1 MKSSLCRDNILYE
14 TIQQFSQ
21 AVKDELDNNLI
32 PFWLEKSV
40 DSEYGGFI
48 GQMSND
54 GTIDTEAPKGLILNT
69 RILWTFSA
77 LYRFNKDNRCR
88 DMAGR
93 AYDYLETHFWDN
105 RHGGTFWLVDFE
117 GRPLDD
123 KKKIYGQA
131 FYIYALAE
139 YYLTFHNDS
148 ALQRAKQLFEL
159 IETNSRDK
167 IYRGYIEVCNRNW
180 SVAEDLRLSEK
191 DMDEK
196 KSMNNHLH
204 MLEAY
209 TNLYRIWPDTRLRER
224 LIELIDIFDQKIID
238 PASGHMNHFFD
249 ETWQPKS
256 NNYTFGHDIE
266 ASWLLCEAG
275 EVLDESDT
283 ILQARRLAQRLAGIV
298 LAEALDKDGGL
309 CYEGQ
314 AGKVT
319 DPNREWW
326 PQAECIVGFLNAY
339 ELSDDRSFLEAAQK
353 AWLFIEKY
361 FIDRKNGE
369 WFWRIDP
376 SGRPDPAEPKVSQ
389 WKGPYHNVRACL
401 ETIRRLNQINNL
413 RLEGESTK

>member
-1 MKSSLCRDNILYE
+1 MLYE

-21 AVKDELDNNLI
+21 AVRDELDNNLI

-54 GTIDTEAPKGLILNT
+54 GTIDPRALKGLILNA
-69 RILWTFSA
+69 RLLWTFSA
-77 LYRFNKDNRCR
+77 LYRSNEDNRYR
-88 DMAGR
+88 DMAQR
-93 AYDYLETHFWDN
+93 AYDYLQTHFWDSQ
-105 RHGGTFWLVDFE
+105 HGGTFWQVDFQ
-117 GRPLDD
+117 GHPLDD

-139 YYLTFHNDS
+139 YYQAF
-148 ALQRAKQLFEL
+148 RADPAIKIARQVYDL
-159 IETNSRDK
+159 IETDSRDK
-167 IYRGYIEVCNRNW
+167 IYGGYIEVCNRDW
-180 SVAEDLRLSEK
+180 SVAGDLRLSEK

-204 MLEAY
+204 LLEAY
-209 TNLYRIWPDTRLRER
+209 TNLFRIWPDTQLWKRLT
-224 LIELIDIFDQKIID
+224 ELIDLFDQKIVD
-238 PASGHMNHFFD
+238 PTSGHMNHFFD

-256 NNYTFGHDIE
+256 SNYTFGHDIE
-266 ASWLLCEAG
+266 ASWLLYEAA
-275 EVLDESDT
+275 EVLDDSNIT
-283 ILQARRLAQRLAGIV
+283 SQALRLARITLD
-298 LAEALDKDGGL
+298 EALDEDGGL

-326 PQAECIVGFLNAY
+326 PQAESVVGFLNAY
-339 ELSDDRSFLEAAQK
+339 ELSDNQSFLEAAQK

-361 FIDRKNGE
+361 FIDRENGE

-376 SGRPDPAEPKVSQ
+376 NGRPDSAEPKVSQ
-389 WKGPYHNVRACL
+389 WKGPYHNIRTCL
-401 ETIRRLNQINNL
+401 ETIKRLGQITCA
-413 RLEGESTK
+413 GE

>member
-1 MKSSLCRDNILYE
+1 MLYG

-21 AVKDELDNNLI
+21 AVKDELQNNLI
-32 PFWLEKSV
+32 PFWLGRSV
-40 DSEYGGFI
+40 DSECGGFI

-54 GTIDTEAPKGLILNT
+54 GRIDPKAPRGLILNA

-77 LYRFNKDNRCR
+77 LYRYNEDNRYL
-88 DMAGR
+88 DMARR
-93 AYDYLETHFWDN
+93 AYDYLETYFWDGL
-105 RHGGTFWLVDFE
+105 HGGVFWQVDCQ

-139 YYLTFHNDS
+139 YFQAFGDEQAIKLAGRLYD
-148 ALQRAKQLFEL
+148 L
-159 IETNSRDK
+159 IENNSRDRA
-167 IYRGYIEVCNRNW
+167 YGGYIEVCNRDW

-204 MLEAY
+204 LLEAY
-209 TNLYRIWPDTRLRER
+209 TNLYRSRPDTRLWRC
-224 LIELIDIFDQKIID
+224 LAGLFDMFDWRITNQ
-238 PASGHMNHFFD
+238 ASGHLNHFFD

-256 NNYTFGHDIE
+256 TNYTFGHDIE
-266 ASWLLCEAG
+266 ASWLLCEAAQ
-275 EVLDESDT
+275 VLDEPDITSR
-283 ILQARRLAQRLAGIV
+283 ARRLALRLARIT
-298 LAEALDKDGGL
+298 LDEALDEDGGL
-309 CYEGQ
+309 CYEGR

-326 PQAECIVGFLNAY
+326 PQAESVVGFLNVY
-339 ELSDDRSFLEAAQK
+339 ELSGDLSFVEAAQK

-361 FIDRKNGE
+361 FIDRENGE
-369 WFWRIDP
+369 WFWRVDRD
-376 SGRPDPAEPKVSQ
+376 SRPDPVEPKVSQ

-401 ETIRRLNQINNL
+401 ETIRRLE
-413 RLEGESTK
+413 RVSVAGELDK

>member
-1 MKSSLCRDNILYE
+1 MLYE
-14 TIQQFSQ
+14 TIEQFSQ
-21 AVKDELDNNLI
+21 AVKNELDNNLI
-32 PFWLEKSV
+32 PFWLERSI

-54 GTIDTEAPKGLILNT
+54 GTIDLRAPKGLILNA
-69 RILWTFSA
+69 RLLWTFSA
-77 LYRFNKDNRCR
+77 LYQFNEDNRYL

-93 AYDYLETHFWDN
+93 AYDYLESYFWDS
-105 RHGGTFWLVDFE
+105 RHGGTFWQVDFK
-117 GRPLDD
+117 GNPVDD
-123 KKKIYGQA
+123 KKKIYGEA
-131 FYIYALAE
+131 FYIYAMAE
-139 YYLTFHNDS
+139 YCQAVNNDP

-159 IETNSRDK
+159 IENNSRDK
-167 IYRGYIEVCNRNW
+167 IYAGYIEVCNRDW

-204 MLEAY
+204 LLEAY

-224 LIELIDIFDQKIID
+224 LTELIDLFDQQIVD

-256 NNYTFGHDIE
+256 SNYTFGHDIE
-266 ASWLLCEAG
+266 AGWLLCEAA
-275 EVLDESDT
+275 EVLDNSKIT
-283 ILQARRLAQRLAGIV
+283 SRTHRLALRLARIT
-298 LAEALDKDGGL
+298 LNEALDDDGGL
-309 CYEGQ
+309 CYEGR

-326 PQAECIVGFLNAY
+326 PQAECVVGFLNAY
-339 ELSDDRSFLEAAQK
+339 ELSSDRSFLEAAQK
-353 AWLFIEKY
+353 AWLFIENY
-361 FIDRKNGE
+361 FIDKKNGE

-376 SGRPDPAEPKVSQ
+376 KGRPDPAEPKVSQ

-401 ETIRRLNQINNL
+401 ETIRRL
-413 RLEGESTK
+413 RLIASADTN

>member
-1 MKSSLCRDNILYE
+1 MRYE

-21 AVKDELDNNLI
+21 AVREELQNNLV
-32 PFWLEKSV
+32 PFWLERLI

-54 GTIDTEAPKGLILNT
+54 GIIDPKAPKGLILNA

-77 LYRFNKDNRCR
+77 LYRFNEDNRYL
-88 DMAGR
+88 DMARR
-93 AYDYLETHFWDN
+93 AYDYLEVYFWDS
-105 RHGGTFWLVDFE
+105 RHVGTFWQVDFQ
-117 GRPLDD
+117 GHPLDD

-139 YYLTFHNDS
+139 YCQAFGSDPAMKLARQVYD
-148 ALQRAKQLFEL
+148 L

-167 IYRGYIEVCNRNW
+167 IYGGYIEVCNRNW

-204 MLEAY
+204 LLEAY

-224 LIELIDIFDQKIID
+224 LTELIDVFDRQIVD

-256 NNYTFGHDIE
+256 SNYTFGHDIE
-266 ASWLLCEAG
+266 ASWLLCEAA
-275 EVLDESDT
+275 EVLEDSNIT
-283 ILQARRLAQRLAGIV
+283 SRTQRLALRLARIT
-298 LAEALDKDGGL
+298 LAEALDENGGL
-309 CYEGQ
+309 CYEGR
-314 AGKVT
+314 AGKIT
-319 DPNREWW
+319 DTNREWW
-326 PQAECIVGFLNAY
+326 PQGECVVGFLNAY
-339 ELSDDRSFLEAAQK
+339 ELSSDQSFLEAALK
-353 AWLFIEKY
+353 AWSFIEKY
-361 FIDRKNGE
+361 FIDKENGE

-376 SGRPDPAEPKVSQ
+376 NGRPDPAEPKVSQ
-389 WKGPYHNVRACL
+389 WKGPYHNVRTCL
-401 ETIRRLNQINNL
+401 EAIRRLQKINSADTN
-413 RLEGESTK
+413 

>member
-1 MKSSLCRDNILYE
+1 MPYK
-14 TIQQFSQ
+14 TIQQFSK
-21 AVKDELDNNLI
+21 AVKDELENNLV

-54 GTIDTEAPKGLILNT
+54 GTIDPGATKGLILNA
-69 RILWTFSA
+69 RLLWTFSA
-77 LYRFNKDNRCR
+77 LYRFSQDNRCR
-88 DMAGR
+88 DMARR
-93 AYDYLETHFWDN
+93 AYDYLETYFWDN
-105 RHGGTFWLVDFE
+105 QHGGAFWQVDFQ
-117 GRPLDD
+117 GHPIDD

-139 YYLTFHNDS
+139 HYLAFHHDP
-148 ALQRAKQLFEL
+148 ALQLAKQLFEL

-167 IYRGYIEVCNRNW
+167 TYGGYIEVCNRDW

-204 MLEAY
+204 LLEAY
-209 TNLYRIWPDTRLRER
+209 TNLYRIWPNARIRER
-224 LIELIDIFDQKIID
+224 LTELIDIFDQQIVD

-275 EVLDESDT
+275 EVLDESDI

-298 LAEALDKDGGL
+298 LAEALDEDGGL

-314 AGKVT
+314 AGKVVT

-326 PQAECIVGFLNAY
+326 PQAESVVGFLNAY
-339 ELSDDRSFLEAAQK
+339 ELSGDPSFLEAAQK
-353 AWLFIEKY
+353 AWLYIERY
-361 FIDRKNGE
+361 FIDRENGE
-369 WFWRIDP
+369 WFWRVDTN
-376 SGRPDPAEPKVSQ
+376 GRPDPAEPKISQ

-401 ETIRRLNQINNL
+401 ETIRRLGQITVT
-413 RLEGESTK
+413 GESIK

>member
-1 MKSSLCRDNILYE
+1 MLYE

-21 AVKDELDNNLI
+21 AVKNELQNNLI
-32 PFWLEKSV
+32 PFWLERSV

-48 GQMSND
+48 GQMTND
-54 GTIDTEAPKGLILNT
+54 GRIDPKAPKGLILNA

-77 LYRFNKDNRCR
+77 LYRFNKDNRCLDLTR
-88 DMAGR
+88 R
-93 AYDYLETHFWDN
+93 AYDCLKTYFWDGS
-105 RHGGTFWLVDFE
+105 HSGVFWQVDYS
-117 GRPLDD
+117 GHPQDD

-139 YYLTFHNDS
+139 NYLAFHNDP

-167 IYRGYIEVCNRNW
+167 TYGGYIEVCNRDW

-204 MLEAY
+204 LLEAY
-209 TNLYRIWPDTRLRER
+209 TNLYRIWPDTQLRKRLT
-224 LIELIDIFDQKIID
+224 ELVDVFDQKIID

-266 ASWLLCEAG
+266 ASWLLCEAA
-275 EVLDESDT
+275 EVLDESDI
-283 ILQARRLAQRLAGIV
+283 ILRARRLAQRLSRVV
-298 LAEALDKDGGL
+298 LAEALDEDGGL

-314 AGKVT
+314 AGKVA

-326 PQAECIVGFLNAY
+326 PQAESVVGFLNAY
-339 ELSDDRSFLEAAQK
+339 ELSGDPSFLKAAQK
-353 AWLFIEKY
+353 AWLFVEKY
-361 FIDRKNGE
+361 FIDRENGE
-369 WFWRIDP
+369 WFWRVDQ

-401 ETIRRLNQINNL
+401 EIIRRLGQITVA
-413 RLEGESTK
+413 GESNK

>member
-1 MKSSLCRDNILYE
+1 MPYK

-21 AVKDELDNNLI
+21 TIKDELENNLI
-32 PFWLEKSV
+32 PFWLERSV

-54 GTIDTEAPKGLILNT
+54 GKIDPKAPKGLILNT
-69 RILWTFSA
+69 RLLWTFSA
-77 LYRFNKDNRCR
+77 LYRFNKDNQCR
-88 DMAGR
+88 DMARR
-93 AYDYLETHFWDN
+93 AYDYLQTHFWDN
-105 RHGGTFWLVDFE
+105 QHGGAFWLVDFE
-117 GRPLDD
+117 GRLVDN

-139 YYLTFHNDS
+139 YYLAFHHDP
-148 ALQRAKQLFEL
+148 ALQLAKQLFNL

-180 SVAEDLRLSEK
+180 SVAEDLRLSKK

-204 MLEAY
+204 LLEAY
-209 TNLYRIWPDTRLRER
+209 TNLYRVWPEAQLRKY
-224 LIELIDIFDQKIID
+224 LTELIDIFDQKIID
-238 PASGHMNHFFD
+238 PASGHINHFFD

-275 EVLDESDT
+275 EALDESDI
-283 ILQARRLAQRLAGIV
+283 ILQARRLAQRLALIV
-298 LAEALDKDGGL
+298 LAEALDEDGGL

-319 DPNREWW
+319 NPNREWW
-326 PQAECIVGFLNAY
+326 PQAESVVGFLNAY
-339 ELSDDRSFLEAAQK
+339 DLSGDSSFLEAAQK

-376 SGRPDPAEPKVSQ
+376 TGRPDPAEPKVSQ
-389 WKGPYHNVRACL
+389 WKGPYHNIRTCL
-401 ETIRRLNQINNL
+401 EIIRRL
-413 RLEGESTK
+413 K